1 MSSDE
6 PNDESAT
13 DSQQEA
19 EEQPVDSDQPS
30 AQSDDQPADSDQP
43 ADQSDEQPA
52 QQADQREQQAEDQPG
67 EGDQPA
73 EQTEETP
80 AESDQA
86 AEQPKEQPV
95 DTDQADTAA
104 TADDTVAFAGGAP
117 SPAGGGGAGGKGSGK
132 TNKVQVIA
140 IFMTNSGG
148 SRFRAGE
155 ISMKVFD
162 GAKGNLLWKPG
173 SMNQQQKLTYQDAAM
188 TSNVIHSGSLTVSP
202 GNSVK
207 VELLVR
213 LLGPDHELDP
223 EIPQVDFGTAARFEV
238 PTGATLTVA
247 VDIETTR
254 KEFTV
259 DAKDEISAGDAAR
272 RMLASK
278 EEVHLALVDSALEVE
293 PGRFLVVFLIP
304 TKRIRILQPKPLE
317 VIY

>member
-95 DTDQADTAA
+95 DTEQAAPA
-104 TADDTVAFAGGAP
+104 PPADDTVAFAGGAP

-132 TNKVQVIA
+132 TNKAQVIA

-148 SRFRAGE
+148 SLFRAGAS
-155 ISMKVFD
+155 SMKVFD

-173 SMNQQQKLTYQDAAM
+173 SMNQQQKLTYQDSAM
-188 TSNVIHSGSLTVSP
+188 TSNVIH
-202 GNSVK
+202 
-207 VELLVR
+207 
-213 LLGPDHELDP
+213 
-223 EIPQVDFGTAARFEV
+223 
-238 PTGATLTVA
+238 
-247 VDIETTR
+247 
-254 KEFTV
+254 
-259 DAKDEISAGDAAR
+259 
-272 RMLASK
+272 
-278 EEVHLALVDSALEVE
+278 
-293 PGRFLVVFLIP
+293 
-304 TKRIRILQPKPLE
+304 
-317 VIY
+317 